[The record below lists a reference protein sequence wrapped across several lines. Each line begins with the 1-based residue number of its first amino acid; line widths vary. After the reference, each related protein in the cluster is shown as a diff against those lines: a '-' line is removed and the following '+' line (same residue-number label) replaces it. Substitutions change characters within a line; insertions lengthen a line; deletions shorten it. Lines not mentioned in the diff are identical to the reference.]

1 MLRFLRKF
9 PQIVKDLFRLV
20 QDTVSAAFLVENRHE
35 VSLIGAAAFI
45 SVSKG
50 TDVLLFHA
58 REVLVQLGVKIFSVT
73 LPERYAHSKA
83 QNFSW
88 NDYFTTFIM
97 INDTKKL
104 SLPVGILSIRQP
116 FATGDNVEFAAVVLS
131 VIPVLLV
138 FIIGQKWIVK
148 SMTHVGV
155 KG

>member
-58 REVLVQLGVKIFSVT
+58 RMPRKFCSVS
-73 LPERYAHSKA
+73 LRKGRIGES
-83 QNFSW
+83 Q
-88 NDYFTTFIM
+88 TT
-97 INDTKKL
+97 
-104 SLPVGILSIRQP
+104 VGICRLC
-116 FATGDNVEFAAVVLS
+116 
-131 VIPVLLV
+131 
-138 FIIGQKWIVK
+138 
-148 SMTHVGV
+148 MTFSA
-155 KG
+155 

>member
-45 SVSKG
+45 NVSKG

-83 QNFSW
+83 QNAFDASIKAIFQ
-88 NDYFTTFIM
+88 NATQ
-97 INDTKKL
+97 
-104 SLPVGILSIRQP
+104 ILFRI
-116 FATGDNVEFAAVVLS
+116 VEE
-131 VIPVLLV
+131 
-138 FIIGQKWIVK
+138 G
-148 SMTHVGV
+148 
-155 KG
+155 

>member
-83 QNFSW
+83 QNAFDASIKAIFQ
-88 NDYFTTFIM
+88 NATQTLFRIIAKGENRREPDNRGNMPALHDFQRM
-97 INDTKKL
+97 IPL
-104 SLPVGILSIRQP
+104 SGGADVRL
-116 FATGDNVEFAAVVLS
+116 
-131 VIPVLLV
+131 
-138 FIIGQKWIVK
+138 
-148 SMTHVGV
+148 
-155 KG
+155 

>member
-9 PQIVKDLFRLV
+9 PQIVKDLFRFV

-73 LPERYAHSKA
+73 LPERYAHSKHRMPLTPA
-83 QNFSW
+83 SKQYSRMPRKFCSVSLRKGRIGESQ
-88 NDYFTTFIM
+88 TT
-97 INDTKKL
+97 
-104 SLPVGILSIRQP
+104 VGICRLC
-116 FATGDNVEFAAVVLS
+116 
-131 VIPVLLV
+131 
-138 FIIGQKWIVK
+138 
-148 SMTHVGV
+148 MTFSA
-155 KG
+155 